1 MPKDFFFF
9 FLTASQERVM
19 AFCGNIHERGIHGA
33 NKSREKKMRG
43 TRRRAKVLQRE
54 EENVH
59 QMGRRRRLF
68 LSRTSTVL
76 MMASGRRGAPKRRRS
91 SINVN
96 IHHRLDEGVNE
107 PLSMEQKGALAGH
120 FGRTRRDLV
129 GGAADSQHR
138 HQLFF
143 FLQSLNMH
151 HRMLIKSP

>member
-96 IHHRLDEGVNE
+96 IHHRLDEGGERAIVDGT
-107 PLSMEQKGALAGH
+107 KGSPSWALWPDKTRLG
-120 FGRTRRDLV
+120 GRC
-129 GGAADSQHR
+129 GWQPAPPPA
-138 HQLFF
+138 F
-143 FLQSLNMH
+143 FLLPSI
-151 HRMLIKSP
+151 IKHAPSNAH